1 MTSPEIAPQG
11 KKDFSMTTQTESI
24 EAYIP
29 KILVV
34 DDEKRIRESC
44 YTVLTNEGYTVSCA
58 ESGKQG
64 LATINREYF
73 DIILLDLMM
82 PQMSGLDILPEI
94 KANHP
99 DTVVIVITGY
109 STVEHSIEAMRAGA
123 FDFIPKPF
131 SPKKLKV
138 VVSKAIEHMRA
149 LKDIAEEKSRMRGL
163 INRLAAGVV
172 ATDVH
177 KKVILANPAF
187 RKMMQY
193 HAKEFIGK
201 PIEALTDNAN
211 LLSMINAT
219 LNPGREASPEL
230 VDEIILDHQADQQ
243 GIVLNVRCGPI
254 RDRIGSTLGTMTVLH
269 DITVLKQ
276 MDQMKSDFVS
286 LVSHEIRSPMNS
298 VLMQLKVI
306 LDGLAGDIS
315 AKQKEI
321 LGRASLRIQSLV
333 DMATE
338 LLDLS
343 KIESGLMVLEKEDIQ
358 FNELVAEQV
367 VFYKESANTKSIE
380 INFRPTPG
388 LPPVLANRQ
397 NMEEVLSNLI
407 ANAINYTLQ
416 GGDIH
421 LALGVENGYL
431 CITVED
437 TGVGLAAEDM
447 ERVFTRFY
455 RVKNAKTRYVT
466 GTGLGLSIVKSIVEA
481 HQGTIELQSDLDKG
495 SIFRVYIPQITA

>member
-1 MTSPEIAPQG
+1 
-11 KKDFSMTTQTESI
+11 MTTPTETM
-24 EAYIP
+24 EPYVP

-44 YTVLTNEGYTVSCA
+44 HTVLTHEGYSVSCA
-58 ESGKQG
+58 ESGLKG
-64 LATINREYF
+64 LERIEREYF

-82 PQMSGLDILPEI
+82 PEMSGLDVLPEI

-109 STVEHSIEAMRAGA
+109 STVEHSIEAMKAGA

-163 INRLAAGVV
+163 INRLSAGVV
-172 ATDVH
+172 ATDVQ

-193 HAKEFIGK
+193 HAKEFIGR
-201 PIEALTDNAN
+201 PIESLSNNAK
-211 LLSMINAT
+211 LLNMINDA
-219 LNPGREASPEL
+219 LELGREASPEL
-230 VDEIILDHQADQQ
+230 VDEIILDDPADQQ
-243 GIVLNVRCGPI
+243 EIVLNVRCGPI

-269 DITVLKQ
+269 DITVSKQ

-306 LDGLAGDIS
+306 LDGLAGDTT
-315 AKQKEI
+315 AKQRE
-321 LGRASLRIQSLV
+321 LLERASLKIHSLV

-343 KIESGLMVLEKEDIQ
+343 KIESGLMVLEKEEIL
-358 FNELVAEQV
+358 FNQLVEEQV
-367 VFYKESANTKSIE
+367 VFHKESAKAKSISM
-380 INFRPTPG
+380 NFQPSPG
-388 LPPVLANRQ
+388 LAPVLANRQ

-407 ANAINYTLQ
+407 ANAINYTPK
-416 GGDIH
+416 GGEIN
-421 LALGVENGYL
+421 LSLGIENGYL

-437 TGVGLAAEDM
+437 TGVGIPAEDL

-455 RVKNAKTRYVT
+455 RVKNEKTRYVT
-466 GTGLGLSIVKSIVEA
+466 GTGLGLPIVKSIVEA
-481 HQGTIELQSDLDKG
+481 HQGTVEVQSDPDKG
-495 SIFRVYIPQITA
+495 SVFKVFIPQFNA

>member
-1 MTSPEIAPQG
+1 
-11 KKDFSMTTQTESI
+11 MTTSTQIMEP
-24 EAYIP
+24 YVP

-44 YTVLTNEGYTVSCA
+44 HTVLTNEGYTVSCA
-58 ESGKQG
+58 ESGRSG
-64 LATINREYF
+64 LETINREYF

-82 PQMSGLDILPEI
+82 PEMSGLDVLPEI

-109 STVEHSIEAMRAGA
+109 STVEHSIEAMKAGA

-163 INRLAAGVV
+163 INRLSAGVV

-201 PIEALTDNAN
+201 PIESLTGNAKLLNLINEALD
-211 LLSMINAT
+211 
-219 LNPGREASPEL
+219 PGREASPEL
-230 VDEIILDHQADQQ
+230 ADEIILDDDHVDQQ
-243 GIVLNVRCGPI
+243 EIVLNVRCGPI
-254 RDRIGSTLGTMTVLH
+254 RDRVGSTLGTMTVLH

-315 AKQKEI
+315 EKQKEI
-321 LGRASLRIQSLV
+321 LQRASLKIHSLV

-343 KIESGLMVLEKEDIQ
+343 KIESGLMVLEKESIQ
-358 FNELVAEQV
+358 FNELLAEQV
-367 VFYKESANTKSIE
+367 AFHRESAKAKSIT
-380 INFRPTPG
+380 IDFFPTPG

-407 ANAINYTLQ
+407 TNAINYTPQ
-416 GGDIH
+416 GGAIH
-421 LALGVENGYL
+421 LGLSIENAYL
-431 CITVED
+431 CIAVKDSGLGIPPED
-437 TGVGLAAEDM
+437 L
-447 ERVFTRFY
+447 ERVFSRFY
-455 RVKNAKTRYVT
+455 RVKNEKTRYIT
-466 GTGLGLSIVKSIVEA
+466 GTGLGLPIVKSIVEA
-481 HQGTIELQSDLDKG
+481 HHGTIEVQSNPDKG
-495 SIFRVYIPQITA
+495 SEFKVFIPQINT